1 MDHATMVRR
10 ILQKMERRMK
20 LGWIDYSPLSYDW
33 MIATARATRIR
44 LRLNGRRMTLAQVM
58 A

>member
-10 ILQKMERRMK
+10 LLFKMERRLK
-20 LGWIDYSPLSYDW
+20 LGWIDHSPLSYDW
-33 MIATARATRIR
+33 TIATARATRIR
-44 LRLNGRRMTLAQVM
+44 LRLNGQRMTLAQVM